1 MIFADKIIQLRKK
14 NGWSQ
19 EELAEKVN
27 VTRQSVSKWE
37 SAASI
42 PDINKIL
49 ELAKIFGVTTDYLL
63 KDEMEMEEF
72 SGENDEE
79 RKVVSIEEANDF
91 MEKRK
96 LWGKQTGAG
105 VVLCILSPVILLS
118 LAAFSEK
125 GVIKEEL
132 AGGLGVIILLL
143 MVAAAVGIFIYSSLK
158 MERFSYMEKG
168 DFDLAYGVSGIVA
181 ERAAEF
187 EKPFAVS
194 LTARVILCILSAVPL
209 LIAASVEA
217 EDYIV
222 VLMVALLLIIV
233 SGAVY
238 LFVSQGMIK
247 SGHDMLLKKGE
258 FDLVERELNKR
269 STKFAGIYWPCVTA
283 VYLLISFLTSRWE
296 ITWVIWPVAA
306 LVFAAISAALRKE
319 N

>member
-72 SGENDEE
+72 SGESDED

-91 MEKRK
+91 MEKRSI
-96 LWGKQTGAG
+96 WGKQTGIG
-105 VVLCILSPVILLS
+105 VVLCVLSPVTLLS
-118 LAAFSEK
+118 LSAFSEK
-125 GVIKEEL
+125 GLIKEEL
-132 AGGLGVIILLL
+132 AGGIGAIILLI

-158 MERFSYMEKG
+158 MERFAYMEKG
-168 DFDLAYGVSGIVA
+168 DFELAYGVSGIVE
-181 ERAAEF
+181 ERAGAF

-194 LTARVILCILSAVPL
+194 LATGVILCILSAVPL
-209 LIAASVEA
+209 LIAASMEA

-222 VLMVALLLIIV
+222 VLTVALLLVIV
-233 SGAVY
+233 SVAVY
-238 LFVSQGMIK
+238 LFVSMGMVK
-247 SGHDMLLKKGE
+247 SAHDMLLKKGE
-258 FDLVERELNKR
+258 FDPVERELNKR

-283 VYLLISFLTSRWE
+283 VYLLISLPTSRWE

-306 LVFAAISAALRKE
+306 LIFAAVSAALRKE
-319 N
+319 R